1 MALFILA
8 HSDPVQFRSVF
19 SNEFLRLLQTNENVI
34 EKEKED
40 YSRLAENLVKD
51 YSALSEN
58 LVKDYS
64 RLAENL
70 EKGVFNF
77 AIKEATAKQII
88 KKWQNPLFCEIY
100 SARMKSVLTNLK
112 KNTALLESIQSGE
125 VSPESFAF
133 MTHLEMNPEQWKD
146 RIEKKIKRDRLKFTS
161 SVEASTDMFSCSR
174 CKSKKCTY
182 YEMQTRSAD
191 EPTTV
196 FVSCLNCGKNWKN

>member
-1 MALFILA
+1 MAHILA
-8 HSDPVQFRSVF
+8 HSDSNQFRGVF
-19 SNEFLRLLQTNENVI
+19 RGEFLRLLGSDTLDSALTS
-34 EKEKED
+34 K
-40 YSRLAENLVKD
+40 LAENFAKG
-51 YSALSEN
+51 YSS
-58 LVKDYS
+58 
-64 RLAENL
+64 LAENL

-100 SARMKSVLTNLK
+100 SARMKSVLINLK
-112 KNTALLESIQSGE
+112 KNPTLLASIRSGE
-125 VSPESFAF
+125 VGPETFAF

-161 SVEASTDMFSCSR
+161 NVEASTDMFSCSR

-196 FVSCLNCGKNWKN
+196 FVTCLNCGKNWKN

>member
-1 MALFILA
+1 MAHILA
-8 HSDPVQFRSVF
+8 HSDSTQFRGVF
-19 SNEFLRLLQTNENVI
+19 RGEFLRLLESDTLDSALTS
-34 EKEKED
+34 K
-40 YSRLAENLVKD
+40 LAENFAKG
-51 YSALSEN
+51 YSALAN
-58 LVKDYS
+58 K
-64 RLAENL
+64 LAENL

-100 SARMKSVLTNLK
+100 SARMKSVLINLK
-112 KNTALLESIQSGE
+112 KNPTLLASIRSGE
-125 VSPESFAF
+125 VGPEQFAF

-161 SVEASTDMFSCSR
+161 NVEASTDMFSCSR

-196 FVSCLNCGKNWKN
+196 FVTCLNCGKNWKN

>member
-1 MALFILA
+1 MAHILA
-8 HSDPVQFRSVF
+8 HSDSTQFRGVF
-19 SNEFLRLLQTNENVI
+19 RGEFLRLLGSDTLDSALTS
-34 EKEKED
+34 K
-40 YSRLAENLVKD
+40 LAENFAKGH
-51 YSALSEN
+51 SALAN
-58 LVKDYS
+58 K
-64 RLAENL
+64 LAENL

-100 SARMKSVLTNLK
+100 SARMKSVLINLK
-112 KNTALLESIQSGE
+112 KNPTLLASIRSGE
-125 VSPESFAF
+125 VGPEQFAF

-161 SVEASTDMFSCSR
+161 NVEASTDMFSCSR

-196 FVSCLNCGKNWKN
+196 FVTCLNCGKNWKN

>member
-1 MALFILA
+1 MAHILA
-8 HSDPVQFRSVF
+8 HSDPTQFRGVF
-19 SNEFLRLLQTNENVI
+19 RGEFLRLLGDSNVTNTSLE
-34 EKEKED
+34 
-40 YSRLAENLVKD
+40 ENLANG
-51 YSALSEN
+51 YSALANKLADN
-58 LVKDYS
+58 LANGYS

-77 AIKEATAKQII
+77 AIKEAGAKQII

-100 SARMKSVLTNLK
+100 SARMKSVLINLK
-112 KNTALLESIQSGE
+112 KNPILLASIRSGE
-125 VSPESFAF
+125 VGPETFAF

-146 RIEKKIKRDRLKFTS
+146 RIEKKIKRDRLKFTNN
-161 SVEASTDMFSCSR
+161 VEASTDMFSCSR

-196 FVSCLNCGKNWKN
+196 FVTCLNCGKNWKN

>member
-1 MALFILA
+1 MAHILA
-8 HSDPVQFRSVF
+8 HSDSNQFRGVF
-19 SNEFLRLLQTNENVI
+19 RGEFLRLLGSDTLD
-34 EKEKED
+34 K
-40 YSRLAENLVKD
+40 LAENIANGHSDLANK
-51 YSALSEN
+51 
-58 LVKDYS
+58 
-64 RLAENL
+64 LAETL

-100 SARMKSVLTNLK
+100 SARMKSVLINLK
-112 KNTALLESIQSGE
+112 KNPILLASIRSGE
-125 VSPESFAF
+125 VGPETFAF

-196 FVSCLNCGKNWKN
+196 FVTCLNCGKNWKN

>member
-1 MALFILA
+1 MAHILA
-8 HSDPVQFRSVF
+8 HSDSNQFRGVF
-19 SNEFLRLLQTNENVI
+19 RGEFLRLLGSVSEETSDSALAN
-34 EKEKED
+34 K
-40 YSRLAENLVKD
+40 LAENLANG
-51 YSALSEN
+51 YSALAN
-58 LVKDYS
+58 K
-64 RLAENL
+64 LAENL

-77 AIKEATAKQII
+77 AIKEAGAKQII

-100 SARMKSVLTNLK
+100 SARMKSVLINLK
-112 KNTALLESIQSGE
+112 KNPTLLASIRSGE
-125 VSPESFAF
+125 VTPETFAF

-196 FVSCLNCGKNWKN
+196 FVTCLNCGKNWKN

>member
-1 MALFILA
+1 MAHILA
-8 HSDPVQFRSVF
+8 HSDSNQFRGVF
-19 SNEFLRLLQTNENVI
+19 RGEFLRLLGEESHSALDN
-34 EKEKED
+34 K
-40 YSRLAENLVKD
+40 LAENLANG
-51 YSALSEN
+51 YSP
-58 LVKDYS
+58 
-64 RLAENL
+64 LAENL

-100 SARMKSVLTNLK
+100 SARMKSVLINLK
-112 KNTALLESIQSGE
+112 KNPTLLASIRSGE
-125 VSPESFAF
+125 VGPEQFAF

-161 SVEASTDMFSCSR
+161 NVEASTDMFSCSR

-196 FVSCLNCGKNWKN
+196 FVTCLNCGKNWKN

>member
-1 MALFILA
+1 MAHILA
-8 HSDPVQFRSVF
+8 HSDSNQFRGVF
-19 SNEFLRLLQTNENVI
+19 RGEFLRLLGSVSEETSDSALAN
-34 EKEKED
+34 K
-40 YSRLAENLVKD
+40 LAENLANG
-51 YSALSEN
+51 YSP
-58 LVKDYS
+58 
-64 RLAENL
+64 LAENL

-77 AIKEATAKQII
+77 AIKEAGAKQII

-100 SARMKSVLTNLK
+100 SARMKSVLINLK
-112 KNTALLESIQSGE
+112 KNPTLLASIRSGE
-125 VSPESFAF
+125 VTPETFAF

-161 SVEASTDMFSCSR
+161 NVEASTDMFSCSR

-196 FVSCLNCGKNWKN
+196 FVTCLNCGKNWKN

>member
-1 MALFILA
+1 MAHILA
-8 HSDPVQFRSVF
+8 HSDSNQFRGVF
-19 SNEFLRLLQTNENVI
+19 RGEFLRLLGEESHSALDN
-34 EKEKED
+34 K
-40 YSRLAENLVKD
+40 LAENLANGYSPLAENFAKGH
-51 YSALSEN
+51 SALS
-58 LVKDYS
+58 
-64 RLAENL
+64 ENL

-100 SARMKSVLTNLK
+100 SARMKSVLINLK
-112 KNTALLESIQSGE
+112 KNPTLLASIRSGE
-125 VSPESFAF
+125 VGPEQFAF

-161 SVEASTDMFSCSR
+161 NVEASTDMFSCSR

-196 FVSCLNCGKNWKN
+196 FVTCLNCGKNWKN

>member
-1 MALFILA
+1 MAHILA
-8 HSDPVQFRSVF
+8 HSDSNQFRGVF
-19 SNEFLRLLQTNENVI
+19 RGEFLRLLDQGQ
-34 EKEKED
+34 
-40 YSRLAENLVKD
+40 ENLANG
-51 YSALSEN
+51 YSALAN
-58 LVKDYS
+58 K
-64 RLAENL
+64 LAENL

-77 AIKEATAKQII
+77 AIKEAGAKQII

-100 SARMKSVLTNLK
+100 SARMKSVLINLK
-112 KNTALLESIQSGE
+112 KNPTLLASIRSGE
-125 VSPESFAF
+125 VGPEQFAF

-161 SVEASTDMFSCSR
+161 NVEASTDMFSCSR

-196 FVSCLNCGKNWKN
+196 FVTCLNCGKNWKN